1 MHYTVSS
8 ASNTHPNSTNSMSNP
23 VIAQTT
29 EFLLQPELLWR
40 QIKFSSTSLS
50 QQLFNPNRNI
60 NKNKFFSNSFSLLT
74 PNIDSDENI
83 VDIDDQLTPTKQTP
97 PTKNLSILDNQFWDL
112 RTIRRAICS
121 FEPEEAIR

>member
-23 VIAQTT
+23 VNARTI
-29 EFLLQPELLWR
+29 EFLLQPELLWC

-97 PTKNLSILDNQFWDL
+97 PTKNLSILDNQCWDL

-121 FEPEEAIR
+121 FEPEEATR